1 MDLDEVRPG
10 EHIVCKI
17 DKIYPYG
24 VTVTLEEYPGLAG
37 FVPLS
42 QIANRWIKNIRN
54 FVRPGQI
61 KVGVVLSINRE
72 RKQIDVSFSRM
83 NTINE
88 RKKMISWRETK
99 RSQQL
104 LGVLAKDMKKEQ
116 DEIWN
121 DLVPKI
127 LEKYNSVTEAF
138 KVMLEFGKDGVK
150 EIPEQYREALYKV
163 VSRSMTIT
171 KKEIIENV
179 ELRITTGAGLIE
191 IKKLFKEMPENK
203 GVEQKISYLGGGK
216 YQLKF
221 VSNGYKTIEK
231 HIKNVNDYLIAK
243 VGKNGDLNIK
253 RRE

>member
-1 MDLDEVRPG
+1 MELDDVKPG

-17 DKIYPYG
+17 DKIYSYG
-24 VTVTLEEYPGLAG
+24 VTVTLEEYPGLVG

-42 QIANRWIKNIRN
+42 QVANRWIKNIRN

-61 KVGVVLSINRE
+61 KVGVVLSINKE
-72 RKQIDVSFSRM
+72 RGQIDVSFSRM

-104 LGVLAKDMKKEQ
+104 LGVLAKDLKKEP
-116 DEIWN
+116 DEVWN

-127 LEKYNSVTEAF
+127 LDKYNSVTDAF
-138 KVMLEFGKDGVK
+138 KVILEGGRDSVK
-150 EIPEQYREALYKV
+150 EIPEKYRDALYDV

-179 ELRITTGAGLIE
+179 ELRINTGTGLQD
-191 IKKLFKEMPENK
+191 IKKLFKEMPNNK
-203 GVEQKISYLGGGK
+203 NVEQIVSYLGGGK

-221 VSNGYKTIEK
+221 ISNDYKKIEK
-231 HIKNVNDYLIAK
+231 HIKEINDYLISK
-243 VGKNGDLNIK
+243 VGKKGSLNIK
-253 RRE
+253 RKE